1 VKTFIER
8 LADCIDRQE
17 GKDQNNNPG
26 NLWDGITSG
35 KPHRIWPDIP
45 IDHRGMMIFPTPEA
59 GRAALLRDLRIK
71 MNRHEFTLRQAIEM
85 YAPPNENN
93 TEVYIAN
100 VAHWMGIP
108 KEVAD
113 TVPLYQLERLERD
126 GEVAFEP
133 LPKKESA

>member
-45 IDHRGMMIFPTPEA
+45 RP
-59 GRAALLRDLRIK
+59 AAPRCS
-71 MNRHEFTLRQAIEM
+71 AIC
-85 YAPPNENN
+85 AS
-93 TEVYIAN
+93 
-100 VAHWMGIP
+100 
-108 KEVAD
+108 K
-113 TVPLYQLERLERD
+113 
-126 GEVAFEP
+126 
-133 LPKKESA
+133 